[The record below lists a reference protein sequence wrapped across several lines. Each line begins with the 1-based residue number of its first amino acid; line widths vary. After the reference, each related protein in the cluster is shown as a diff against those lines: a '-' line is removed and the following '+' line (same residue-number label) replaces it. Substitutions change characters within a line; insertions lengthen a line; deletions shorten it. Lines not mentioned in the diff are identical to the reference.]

1 MKHIAAAGGVD
12 QRLRLER
19 WLMKMRAVWPPHM
32 AAACSFGDDEQP
44 GGRLYEF
51 GGHCSQIR
59 APGAL
64 FSEITRD
71 DAHVA
76 GLEQIA
82 NGLAK
87 ASGTAIE
94 GDFDVLGLRMPQG
107 ITTGIFMTA
116 VDMKQSSAFE
126 QFRLKH
132 WLWSR

>member
-1 MKHIAAAGGVD
+1 MKYIAAAGGVD

-32 AAACSFGDDEQP
+32 AAACSFGDDEQLGWP
-44 GGRLYEF
+44 LEEF

-71 DAHVA
+71 DAHMA
-76 GLEQIA
+76 GLEQIT

-94 GDFDVLGLRMPQG
+94 GNFDVPGLRMPQG

-116 VDMKQSSAFE
+116 VDVEQSRTFE

-132 WLWSR
+132 WLRSR